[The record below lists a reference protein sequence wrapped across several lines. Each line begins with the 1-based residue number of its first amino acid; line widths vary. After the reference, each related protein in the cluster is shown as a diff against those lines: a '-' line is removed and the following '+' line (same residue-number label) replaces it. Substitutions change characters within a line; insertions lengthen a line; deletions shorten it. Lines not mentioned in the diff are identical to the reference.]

1 MDNNREPY
9 ILAFI
14 PARGGSKGVPGK
26 ALKDLGGRSLISYT
40 IRDAQRIRG
49 NVRVFVSTDDAK
61 IRVESL
67 AHGADVPFLRPEYLA
82 RDDSR
87 LEDALQ
93 YSLDRLHVEE
103 GYEPDILIVM
113 SPTYPFRKPNRIN
126 DALDLG
132 YEHTSLF
139 NIGSVASAHADIGN
153 MFEIE
158 DSGLKRIDCD
168 LPFDLAREQLVQSS
182 LSFNIVFQHR
192 HMESRER
199 VPIVL
204 DGIETIDIDEPTDLL
219 MARQVIEE
227 GLYPF

>member
-1 MDNNREPY
+1 MDNKREPH

-26 ALKDLGGRSLISYT
+26 ALQDLGGQSLISYT

-49 NVRVFVSTDDAK
+49 HVRVFVSTDDAK
-61 IRVESL
+61 IRAESL
-67 AHGADVPFLRPEYLA
+67 VHGADVPFLRPEHLA
-82 RDDSR
+82 QDDSR

-93 YSLDRLHVEE
+93 FSLDRLKEE
-103 GYEPDILIVM
+103 DSYEPDILIVM
-113 SPTYPFRKPNRIN
+113 SPTYPFRKPDRIN
-126 DALDLG
+126 DALNLG
-132 YEHTSLF
+132 YENTSLF
-139 NIGSVASAHADIGN
+139 NIGSVASAQADIGN
-153 MFEIE
+153 MFETV

-168 LPFDLAREQLVQSS
+168 LPFDSGCERLVQSS

-204 DGIETIDIDEPTDLL
+204 EGIETIDIDEPIDML
-219 MARQVIEE
+219 MARQAIRE